1 MPVWCLSGKED
12 VMLARKL
19 HEATDSLKIMQWVPT
34 HLG

>member
-1 MPVWCLSGKED
+1 MPVRCLSGEED
-12 VMLARKL
+12 VMLAQNL